1 MYSAKIYQGTVTPKQ
16 KMNNVASR
24 LEKILATLPTG
35 VQLVAVSKFH
45 SVEAIKEAYTAG
57 QRIFG
62 ESRAQELKEKY
73 AELPDDI
80 QWHFIGH
87 LQTNKVRMIMPYVA
101 LFQSVDTLKLLST
114 ISAEASR
121 IGKTA
126 HILLQIDVAREETKF
141 GFSKN
146 ELYEAISS
154 GAFSNMPNISVD
166 GIMGMA
172 SNSDNNDFVR
182 SEFETLSQIY
192 NDISSKKI
200 FQNFK
205 ILSMG
210 MSHDYRLAISCGSN
224 MVRIGTDIFGE
235 REY

>member
-45 SVEAIKEAYTAG
+45 PVEAIKEAYTAG